1 MIKMFSVVSLTT
13 LLLTLTGCSGS
24 SPLNDLSLSRL
35 TSLINPVSQQ
45 QTQNSAEP
53 NQRNYVGQFYSPIPI
68 PAETVAMRL
77 KQHYGFVSDI
87 DVAAAHNSG
96 QGNAGWSA
104 SAISEGTSWEAQP
117 GNYYRMSRNWAENDR
132 LTLDVRGNSKESFIT
147 ATYISSNPEHLKKT
161 WTSRLWKQIPD
172 VASGSLK

>member
-1 MIKMFSVVSLTT
+1 MDTCAPPSSSLLISFSAES
-13 LLLTLTGCSGS
+13 SGS
-24 SPLNDLSLSRL
+24 SVESADSS
-35 TSLINPVSQQ
+35 INPVSQQ

-53 NQRNYVGQFYSPIPI
+53 TQRNYVGQFYGPIPI

-77 KQHYGFVSDI
+77 KQHYEFVSDE
-87 DVAAAHNSG
+87 DVSAARNSG

-117 GNYYRMSRNWAENDR
+117 GSYYRMSRNWAGNDR
-132 LTLDVRGNSKESFIT
+132 LTLEVRGTSKESFIT

-172 VASGSLK
+172 VAGGSLK

>member
-1 MIKMFSVVSLTT
+1 
-13 LLLTLTGCSGS
+13 
-24 SPLNDLSLSRL
+24 
-35 TSLINPVSQQ
+35 VSQQ

-53 NQRNYVGQFYSPIPI
+53 NQRNYVGQFYGPIPI

-132 LTLDVRGNSKESFIT
+132 LTLDVRGTVKRALLQQPIYLPIRSILKNLDIT
-147 ATYISSNPEHLKKT
+147 FVEADPGC
-161 WTSRLWKQIPD
+161 R
-172 VASGSLK
+172 